1 MAAFGIYKKGQG
13 KFVRLG
19 TVVGIGLLVLL
30 GIQWVDHSIVYPW
43 PSYAKAIL
51 SLVLA
56 VLGGLLAYWAVNNRR
71 FADFMILTESEMRK
85 VAWPAARTVVNATK
99 LVIMMVLGL
108 ALMLWVVDG
117 GFVWLFKYI
126 HVLS

>member
-1 MAAFGIYKKGQG
+1 MSFFNIYKKGQG

-19 TVVGIGLLVLL
+19 TVAGIGLLVLL

-56 VLGGLLAYWAVNNRR
+56 LLGALLAYWAVNNRR

-85 VAWPAARTVVNATK
+85 VAWPAPRTVVNATK
-99 LVIMMVLGL
+99 LVILMVLGL